1 MSKPITTIT
10 AALAAA
16 RSDIGQVYR
25 VSSGPS
31 GWGYN
36 VYDATARAYRVSAPA
51 TYLQAV
57 ASRASAIAVR
67 ATVLLT
73 GCDESDAYCY
83 ADDETGTARE
93 RCNAL
98 VRRFGNADAADRPC
112 PCA

>member
-36 VYDATARAYRVSAPA
+36 VYDATARAYRVSSTAAYFP
-51 TYLQAV
+51 AV
-57 ASRASAIAVR
+57 ASHASAIAVR

-73 GCDESDAYCY
+73 GCNEFDAYCY
-83 ADDETGTARE
+83 SHYVTGTARE